1 MDLLTLGKVIKAL
14 SDKKGKL
21 VPPYRGTH
29 EPNRYVAAV
38 LRCSLSD
45 STLTWVLRDVLGG
58 NCMATMLVTCSPH
71 QMQYTATQNTLEF
84 ADQCMGIQRTLA
96 VVSFSKP
103 QSCGKQARFFSK
115 HPGCGA
121 QFVQYFQ
128 DRPPAYYPPS
138 RRCCAPSPRQRMKQR
153 SNEDFRSCFLRLFR

>member
-1 MDLLTLGKVIKAL
+1 MGSEALVSGGDGDETAAVRPCATPDAFDLLELSQVNMDLLTLGKVIKAL

-29 EPNRYVAAV
+29 EPNRCVPAV
-38 LRCSLSD
+38 LRCSLTD

-96 VVSFSKP
+96 VVS
-103 QSCGKQARFFSK
+103 
-115 HPGCGA
+115 
-121 QFVQYFQ
+121 
-128 DRPPAYYPPS
+128 
-138 RRCCAPSPRQRMKQR
+138 
-153 SNEDFRSCFLRLFR
+153 LFAFCLLF